1 MLLAF
6 ALFLIGLA
14 SLLFGAKLLVSGA
27 SGLALTFGISSL
39 AVGLTVVAFG
49 TSAPEI
55 AISLVGAWRG
65 EGGLVVGNI
74 IGSNLFNILL
84 VLGAGATFTPL
95 IVKRRLIWWD
105 VPLMIAATLFFWA
118 VSAAGQINR
127 VEGAILFA
135 SILVYLVLT
144 FIFLKKEPP
153 EKPSPARQR
162 PTWVHVLWIIIGLG
176 LLAVGS
182 ELLVRSATEIA
193 HYFGLSELLIGLTIV
208 AVGTS
213 LPELATLLSALK
225 KGETDIAVGSIVGSN
240 LFNLLA
246 VVGLAALF
254 SPTPIEIPQK
264 AVVFDLP
271 ILVGVSI
278 ATLPIFLT
286 GHLISRWEGLLFLFY
301 YCLYLVF
308 LIMERN
314 FIHYLPYFTTACI
327 FFILPLTLLTLL
339 IGVARHFR
347 QKG

>member
-1 MLLAF
+1 MLLAC
-6 ALFLIGLA
+6 ALFLVGLM

-27 SGLALTFGISSL
+27 SGLARTYGISSL
-39 AVGLTVVAFG
+39 AIGLTVVAFG

-55 AISLVGAWRG
+55 AISLVGAWKG

-84 VLGAGATFTPL
+84 VLGLGATLTPL

-105 VPLMIAATLFFWA
+105 VPLMILATLIFWA
-118 VSAAGQINR
+118 LSIAGQMTR
-127 VEGAILFA
+127 LEGAILFA
-135 SILVYLVLT
+135 GILVYLVLT

-153 EKPSPARQR
+153 QKPFITRRR
-162 PTWVHVLWIIIGLG
+162 PIWMQVLWILFGLG

-182 ELLVRSATEIA
+182 ELLVRSATEMA
-193 HYFGLSELLIGLTIV
+193 RYFGVSELFIGLTVV
-208 AVGTS
+208 AIGTS
-213 LPELATLLSALK
+213 LPELATLLFALK
-225 KGETDIAVGSIVGSN
+225 KGETDIAVGSVVGSN

-314 FIHYLPYFTTACI
+314 LIHYLPYFTTACI

-339 IGVARHFR
+339 IGLARHFR